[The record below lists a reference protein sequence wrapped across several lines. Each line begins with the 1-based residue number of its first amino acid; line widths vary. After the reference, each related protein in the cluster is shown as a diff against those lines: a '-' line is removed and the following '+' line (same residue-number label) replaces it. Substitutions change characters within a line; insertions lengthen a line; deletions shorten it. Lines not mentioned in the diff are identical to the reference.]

1 MAAFTSILCAV
12 DFTRI
17 APRVLRHAV
26 GLAGVCG
33 ARLTVFTVTDVNP
46 REAEARV
53 SAVLYQVVPPEAPY
67 LTTPSIQ
74 VVRLALGDP
83 ADAILGRAREGIDLV
98 VAGTHSKSGWSRWL
112 LGSTSAAILEEAACP
127 TLLVPP
133 GDLEIVTLT
142 SEAATLHP
150 GTVLAAV
157 DLAEHNDRQLAIASQ
172 LAALAGQPLALMTV
186 VGPGDDE
193 TRAEDAL
200 RVRSEALGPARRDR
214 VIVRRGLVPEQI
226 DQTAVAEHAG
236 LVVMGL
242 RARGHGIPGDL
253 ASAVLRTKDA
263 LVLAVPARSA

>member
-12 DFTRI
+12 DFSRI

-33 ARLTVFTVTDVNP
+33 ARLTVLTMTDVNP

-53 SAVLYQVVPPEAPY
+53 AAVLYQVVPPEAPY
-67 LTTPSIQ
+67 LATPSIQ
-74 VVRLALGDP
+74 VARVALGDP
-83 ADAILGRAREGIDLV
+83 ADAILGHAREGIDLI
-98 VAGTHSKSGWSRWL
+98 VAGTHSKSGLSRWL
-112 LGSTSAAILEEAACP
+112 LGSTSAAILEEAVCP

-142 SEAATLHP
+142 PEAATLHP

-157 DLAEHNDRQLAIASQ
+157 DLAEQNDRQLAIASQ

-186 VGPGDDE
+186 VGSGADE
-193 TRAEDAL
+193 TTAEDAL
-200 RVRSEALGPARRDR
+200 RARAAVHGPAPQHRF
-214 VIVRRGLVPEQI
+214 IVRQGPVSDQI
-226 DQTAVAEHAG
+226 DRTAVAERAG

-242 RARGHGIPGDL
+242 RGRESGVRGHR
-253 ASAVLRTKDA
+253 ATAVLKTKDA
-263 LVLAVPARSA
+263 LVLAVPA